1 MVQWLYLRG
10 GGGDWYIP
18 TKINNN
24 NNKQTK
30 NKQITNQKPKQPTVW
45 RRKGIFLV
53 IDVKEGSVGGAEEL
67 GWTIY
72 ASLL

>member
-24 NNKQTK
+24 NKKKTQ
-30 NKQITNQKPKQPTVW
+30 NKQITNQKETNNKQKTQTTHSL
-45 RRKGIFLV
+45 K
-53 IDVKEGSVGGAEEL
+53 AEVRE
-67 GWTIY
+67 Y
-72 ASLL
+72 SL

>member
-24 NNKQTK
+24 NKKPK
-30 NKQITNQKPKQPTVW
+30 NKQITNQQETNNKQKTQTTHSL
-45 RRKGIFLV
+45 K
-53 IDVKEGSVGGAEEL
+53 AEVRE
-67 GWTIY
+67 Y
-72 ASLL
+72 SL

>member
-24 NNKQTK
+24 NNNKKKTQ
-30 NKQITNQKPKQPTVW
+30 NKQITNQKETNMFKQKTQTTHSL
-45 RRKGIFLV
+45 K
-53 IDVKEGSVGGAEEL
+53 AEVRE
-67 GWTIY
+67 Y
-72 ASLL
+72 SL

>member
-24 NNKQTK
+24 NKKTK
-30 NKQITNQKPKQPTVW
+30 NKQITNQKETNNKQKTQ
-45 RRKGIFLV
+45 
-53 IDVKEGSVGGAEEL
+53 
-67 GWTIY
+67 TTH
-72 ASLL
+72 SLKAGVREYSL

>member
-24 NNKQTK
+24 NNKKNPK
-30 NKQITNQKPKQPTVW
+30 NKQITNQKETNNKQKTQTTHSL
-45 RRKGIFLV
+45 K
-53 IDVKEGSVGGAEEL
+53 AEVRE
-67 GWTIY
+67 Y
-72 ASLL
+72 SL